1 MAKKKVAPP
10 SGKKN
15 ILFIALLLL
24 VTFGI
29 YFQVTSHEFVNYDD
43 DTLITTNR
51 VVVDAGKSWT
61 DCFTWNIFTP
71 HFKPLVLLSWRA
83 EYQAFGEKPGVF
95 LFNNLLLHAF
105 NVPVDSRRGRQ
116 PKDNKTSPD
125 KELDKPVLKKSS
137 NNNQAKQEN
146 NINSCEPSLEP
157 EEKTDETKFSFYLD
171 TQGTGT
177 FVSETLQLLIASG
190 KLSNSVLRLNIS
202 IEEM

>member
-1 MAKKKVAPP
+1 MVISLSDFESMPDTDKRKILEELKNEIGVSGIAKAWEISRTKVY
-10 SGKKN
+10 N
-15 ILFIALLLL
+15 M
-24 VTFGI
+24 
-29 YFQVTSHEFVNYDD
+29 
-43 DTLITTNR
+43 
-51 VVVDAGKSWT
+51 
-61 DCFTWNIFTP
+61 
-71 HFKPLVLLSWRA
+71 
-83 EYQAFGEKPGVF
+83 
-95 LFNNLLLHAF
+95 LHTF

-116 PKDNKTSPD
+116 PKNNKTSPE

-137 NNNQAKQEN
+137 NNNHADQEN
-146 NINSCEPSLEP
+146 NINILKPSLEP

>member
-1 MAKKKVAPP
+1 MVISLSDFESMSDKDKRKILEELKNEIGVSGIAKTWEISRTKVY
-10 SGKKN
+10 N
-15 ILFIALLLL
+15 M
-24 VTFGI
+24 
-29 YFQVTSHEFVNYDD
+29 
-43 DTLITTNR
+43 
-51 VVVDAGKSWT
+51 
-61 DCFTWNIFTP
+61 
-71 HFKPLVLLSWRA
+71 
-83 EYQAFGEKPGVF
+83 
-95 LFNNLLLHAF
+95 LHTF

-116 PKDNKTSPD
+116 PKNNKTSPE